1 MKSMFDAHI
10 NGGFLKKQRPN
21 ERQILYQL
29 RRADLDLKT
38 AQKIIETDPEWA
50 ITVAYHAM
58 LRSGR
63 ALLFA
68 HGYLPADGAQ
78 HKTVVELTGKI
89 FGSNFRDLAMQFE
102 RLRRKRN
109 MFFYES
115 FESASATE
123 ARNAMKTAAIIL
135 TEVKK
140 AVEKITKQQNLNF
153 QK

>member
-1 MKSMFDAHI
+1 MKGIFDAHM
-10 NGGFLKKQRPN
+10 NGGFLKKQHPN
-21 ERQILYQL
+21 ERQISYQL
-29 RRADLDLKT
+29 HRADLDLKT
-38 AQKIIETDPEWA
+38 AQKIINADPEWA

-89 FGSNFRDLAMQFE
+89 FGSSYKDLITQFE

-123 ARNAMKTAAIIL
+123 ARNALKTAATIL
-135 TEVKK
+135 AEVRK
-140 AVEKITKQQNLNF
+140 AVEIISKQQHLDF